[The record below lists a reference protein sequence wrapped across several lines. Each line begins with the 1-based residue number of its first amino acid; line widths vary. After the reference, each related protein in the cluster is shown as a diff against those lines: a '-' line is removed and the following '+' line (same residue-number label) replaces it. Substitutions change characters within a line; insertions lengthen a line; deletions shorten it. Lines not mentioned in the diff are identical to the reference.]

1 MSTEAF
7 EELAEQSNIPSNEAG
22 MLAAFDE
29 IREQEKID
37 ISNASLFSPF
47 WRFVRAVA
55 VAPALW
61 FRAFLVAQVLPQM
74 FIKTA
79 TKHFLDLHAWA
90 LGLSRKAAVFAVG
103 NITFSRTG
111 SAGAVLIP
119 AGTHI
124 QSVPVNNRV
133 FVLSTLGDTL
143 LADGETSVLVKAQA
157 LGAGA
162 EYNLANGS
170 YSVLPEPLPGIEAA
184 ANVTD
189 WLTTPG
195 ADEEQDQQLRER
207 CRNQYSA
214 INRWHTDAVYKA
226 IIASVGGISID
237 NIFMQHNA
245 PRGPGT
251 ANAYIMLEFGTPSTL
266 FLAGIQARITDEENH
281 GHGDDLQVMAI
292 PENNQNLTV
301 TVWGVNGLTAEEA
314 AQLLANVE
322 AITRSAF
329 RENADYTVSR
339 VYPQS
344 VFSFSLLAIEL
355 HALLP
360 NLQNVAFSLGHITS
374 ALELPRLGTLTV
386 NPA

>member
-7 EELAEQSNIPSNEAG
+7 KELADQSNIPSNEAG
-22 MLAAFDE
+22 MIAAFDE
-29 IREQEKID
+29 IREREKID

-79 TKHFLDLHAWA
+79 TKYFLDLHAWA
-90 LGLSRKAAVFAVG
+90 LGLNRKAAVFAVG
-103 NITFSRTG
+103 NVTFSRTG
-111 SAGAVLIP
+111 STGAVLIS

-133 FVLSTLGDTL
+133 FVLSLLDDTL
-143 LADGETSVLVKAQA
+143 LADGETSVLAKAQA

-162 EYNLANGS
+162 EYNLENGS
-170 YSVLPEPLPGIEAA
+170 FSVLLEPIPGIESA
-184 ANVTD
+184 ANLDD
-189 WLTTPG
+189 WLSTPG
-195 ADEEQDQQLRER
+195 ADEEEDQQLRER

-237 NIFMQHNA
+237 NIFIQHNA

-251 ANAYIMLEFGTPSTL
+251 ANAYIMLEFGTPSTE
-266 FLAGIQARITDEENH
+266 FLAGIQSRITDEENH
-281 GHGDDLQVMAI
+281 GHGDDLRILAI
-292 PENNQNLTV
+292 PEKSHELTI
-301 TVWGVNGLTAEEA
+301 TVWGVNGLTAEDA
-314 AQLLANVE
+314 TQLLADVE

-329 RENADYTVSR
+329 RENADYPITR

-344 VFSFSLLAIEL
+344 VFSFSILALEQ
-355 HALLP
+355 HALLK
-360 NLQNVAFSLGHITS
+360 NLQNVAFSVAHITS
-374 ALELPRLGTLTV
+374 ALELPRLGVLNV
-386 NPA
+386 NAA